1 MLKAHISRSM
11 IDPGAKLGGTK
22 GSRERLVAITVL
34 GKGGSEFLKLLAT
47 RKKRIKFR
55 SHREV
60 MF

>member
-1 MLKAHISRSM
+1 M

-22 GSRERLVAITVL
+22 GSRERL
-34 GKGGSEFLKLLAT
+34 GKGGSKFLKLLAT